1 MGDPQGTETLYQAA
15 VAEETGQVCQTA
27 ANLPSKPALSLQGV
41 EVANRG
47 WLLKPGKGKDIC
59 S

>member
-27 ANLPSKPALSLQGV
+27 AKYAFKTCLVLTGGGS
-41 EVANRG
+41 
-47 WLLKPGKGKDIC
+47 GK
-59 S
+59 